1 MAAFGRKCTE
11 MKKTVMIMM
20 ALMAAATGWCGG
32 ESPREIK
39 SELPQVVKNEP
50 PREIKSQPFW
60 KRITVGA
67 EFVHNINKGY
77 HYGNNSILLDHPHN
91 AVDIRVGY
99 DLNKYWT
106 VALHGGLR
114 MCRRASESDNVVG
127 TDNYSGSMSRSIYVN
142 EPIFM
147 MGLEAHLH
155 LLPLVG
161 VESPWYDVYAIGR
174 AGYTTQDLGITVGL
188 GFAFWPWQWGSVFGS
203 VGAGSVGVST
213 GFRDESWPHFQLRTG
228 VSVRL

>member
-1 MAAFGRKCTE
+1 
-11 MKKTVMIMM
+11 MKKTVLILM

-32 ESPREIK
+32 EPPFVIK
-39 SELPQVVKNEP
+39 SESPRVTKNAP
-50 PREIKSQPFW
+50 PSEMKSLPFW

-67 EFVHNINKGY
+67 EFVHNITKGY
-77 HYGNNSILLDHPHN
+77 YYGNNSILLDHPHN
-91 AVDIRVGY
+91 SVDIRVGC
-99 DLNKYWT
+99 DLNKYCT

-114 MCRRASESDNVVG
+114 MCHRGVEGDNMVE

-142 EPIFM
+142 EPYLM
-147 MGLEAHLH
+147 MGIEAHLH

-174 AGYTTQDLGITVGL
+174 AGYTTQDLGLTVGL
-188 GFAFWPWQWGSVFGS
+188 GFAFWPWKWGSVFGS
-203 VGAGSVGVST
+203 VGAGSLGVST